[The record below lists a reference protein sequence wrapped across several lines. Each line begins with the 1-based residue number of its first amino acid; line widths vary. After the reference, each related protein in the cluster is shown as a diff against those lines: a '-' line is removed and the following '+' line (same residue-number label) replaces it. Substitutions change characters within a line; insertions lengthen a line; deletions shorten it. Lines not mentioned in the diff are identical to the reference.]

1 MCLAVA
7 ATGTRSVLT
16 AVSAPPTW
24 LMFAS
29 NLTEENFTAANVF
42 RWVHQLKVI
51 ELILGEDK
59 KFLKHY
65 ILFQTF
71 WRDLSFE
78 LIYFSWILNIRSE
91 KHYQNCQYVC
101 YFSTYTIYVCY
112 KSINTGESKYFFQ
125 LYKAKTEPGNSNS
138 PLPPPSLFLSPD
150 WWIFSWLI
158 FDCLVLSIL
167 TANTP
172 HGVDISMNINDSSGR
187 IRAVIAIFRISLVI
201 FAVR

>member
-42 RWVHQLKVI
+42 RRVHQLKVI
-51 ELILGEDK
+51 ELILEEDK

-91 KHYQNCQYVC
+91 KQYQNMFAIYHHIQYMFV
-101 YFSTYTIYVCY
+101 
-112 KSINTGESKYFFQ
+112 INQ
-125 LYKAKTEPGNSNS
+125 
-138 PLPPPSLFLSPD
+138 
-150 WWIFSWLI
+150 
-158 FDCLVLSIL
+158 
-167 TANTP
+167 
-172 HGVDISMNINDSSGR
+172 
-187 IRAVIAIFRISLVI
+187 
-201 FAVR
+201 

>member
-24 LMFAS
+24 LMFAL

-42 RWVHQLKVI
+42 RRVHQFKVI
-51 ELILGEDK
+51 ELILEEDK

-91 KHYQNCQYVC
+91 KQYQNMFAIYHHIQYM
-101 YFSTYTIYVCY
+101 FL
-112 KSINTGESKYFFQ
+112 IN
-125 LYKAKTEPGNSNS
+125 
-138 PLPPPSLFLSPD
+138 
-150 WWIFSWLI
+150 W
-158 FDCLVLSIL
+158 
-167 TANTP
+167 
-172 HGVDISMNINDSSGR
+172 
-187 IRAVIAIFRISLVI
+187 
-201 FAVR
+201 